1 MHKLLQR
8 QLRKFL
14 SGALPPGFE
23 DFIASVDAA
32 YSQADKD
39 REMAERS
46 LELASKELF
55 ERNRQLS
62 EDIERRKQLE
72 LELAQA
78 EKLRAV
84 GQLASGIAHELN
96 TPIQYVS
103 DNVAFLQ
110 QAFNRLVDIAYQAAS
125 AEADP
130 KRRRE
135 LEFMCAN
142 IPGAIDAAG
151 EGCKRVADIVGAMKF
166 FAQPHSEGFAA
177 TDINR
182 ALTCT
187 LGVAQNAI
195 KYVADVELDFAT
207 LPEVECRV
215 GDINQVFLNLL
226 TNAAHAITDKNGAD
240 GPRGHIQISTRVRD
254 ERVVITIRDDGCGIP
269 DTVQARIFEPFFT
282 TKTVGRGTG
291 QGLAISRSIVV
302 GRHEGVLVF
311 QSAPGEGTTFTV
323 ELPIKQRERT
333 SEESWEPVSLTR
345 SGPVT
350 LDAQWPRA
358 SSVSPNLNT
367 IF

>member
-14 SGALPPGFE
+14 AGPLPPGFE

-32 YSQADKD
+32 YNQADKD
-39 REMAERS
+39 RELIERS
-46 LELASKELF
+46 LELANRELF

-103 DNVAFLQ
+103 DNVAFLE
-110 QAFNRLVDIAYQAAS
+110 QAYKRLIEVAQEAA
-125 AEADP
+125 ANEANP

-135 LEFMCAN
+135 LEFMCGN
-142 IPGAIDAAG
+142 IPGALEAAG
-151 EGCKRVADIVGAMKF
+151 EGCRRVADIVSAMKF
-166 FAQPHSEGFAA
+166 FAHPRSEGFAA
-177 TDINR
+177 ADINR

-207 LPEVECRV
+207 LPEVECRI

-226 TNAAHAITDKNGAD
+226 TNAAHAITDKNGVD
-240 GPRGHIQISTRVRD
+240 GPRGRIQISTRVRD
-254 ERVVITIRDDGCGIP
+254 ERVVISIRDDGCGIP
-269 DTVQARIFEPFFT
+269 EAVQARIFEPFFT

-302 GRHEGVLVF
+302 GRHEGSLVF
-311 QSAPGEGTTFTV
+311 ESAPGEGTTFTV
-323 ELPIKQRERT
+323 ELPIKQRER
-333 SEESWEPVSLTR
+333 SAEESWEPVSR
-345 SGPVT
+345 RGPAT
-350 LDAQWPRA
+350 LEAQWPRA

>member
-14 SGALPPGFE
+14 SGVLPPGFE

-32 YSQADKD
+32 YCQADKD

-46 LELASKELF
+46 LELASNELF

-62 EDIERRKQLE
+62 EDMERRKQLE

-110 QAFNRLVDIAYQAAS
+110 QAFTRLVDIARQAAS
-125 AEADP
+125 TEADP

-135 LEFMCAN
+135 LEFMCSN
-142 IPGAIDAAG
+142 IPGALEAAG
-151 EGCKRVADIVGAMKF
+151 EGCRRVADIVGAMKF
-166 FAQPHSEGFAA
+166 FAHPHGDGFAA
-177 TDINR
+177 ADINR

-207 LPEVECRV
+207 LPEVECRI

-226 TNAAHAITDKNGAD
+226 INAAHAIADKNGTD
-240 GPRGHIQISTRVRD
+240 GPRGRIQISTRVRD
-254 ERVVITIRDDGCGIP
+254 
-269 DTVQARIFEPFFT
+269 
-282 TKTVGRGTG
+282 
-291 QGLAISRSIVV
+291 
-302 GRHEGVLVF
+302 
-311 QSAPGEGTTFTV
+311 
-323 ELPIKQRERT
+323 
-333 SEESWEPVSLTR
+333 
-345 SGPVT
+345 
-350 LDAQWPRA
+350 
-358 SSVSPNLNT
+358 
-367 IF
+367 

>member
-8 QLRKFL
+8 QLRKYL
-14 SGALPPGFE
+14 AGALPPGFE
-23 DFIASVDAA
+23 DFIASVDSA
-32 YSQADKD
+32 YAQADKD
-39 REMAERS
+39 REMGERS
-46 LELASKELF
+46 LELASHELF

-62 EDIERRKQLE
+62 EDIERRKELE

-103 DNVAFLQ
+103 DNVTFLH
-110 QAFNRLVDIAYQAAS
+110 QAFRRLVDIAQQAAA
-125 AEADP
+125 AETDP

-135 LEFMCAN
+135 LEFMCGN
-142 IPGAIDAAG
+142 IPGALEAAE
-151 EGCKRVADIVGAMKF
+151 EGCRRVADIVGAMKF
-166 FAQPHSEGFAA
+166 FAHPHSEGFAGA
-177 TDINR
+177 DINR

-207 LPEVECRV
+207 LPEVECRI

-226 TNAAHAITDKNGAD
+226 TNAAHAIADKSGGD
-240 GPRGHIQISTRVRD
+240 GSRGHIHISTRVRD
-254 ERVVITIRDDGCGIP
+254 ERVVINIRDDGCGIP
-269 DTVQARIFEPFFT
+269 ETVQARIFEPFFT
-282 TKTVGRGTG
+282 TKVVGRGTG

-302 GRHEGVLVF
+302 GKHEGSLVF
-311 QSAPGEGTTFTV
+311 QSVAGQGTTFIV
-323 ELPIKQRERT
+323 ELPIKQRER
-333 SEESWEPVSLTR
+333 SAEESWEPVSR
-345 SGPVT
+345 GGPAI
-350 LDAQWPRA
+350 LEAQWPRA
-358 SSVSPNLNT
+358 SSVSPKLNT